1 MPSRKRAAA
10 EKAGS
15 GPLAEY
21 ERKRDF
27 EATPEPPPSV
37 PVQPSG
43 NRFFVQRHDATRL
56 HYDFRL
62 EIDGVLKSWAIPK
75 GPTLDPTRRN
85 LAMMVEDHP
94 IDYGDF
100 EGNIPKGNYGGGS
113 VMLWDHGT
121 YDLLGDM
128 PALDQIKRGDLK
140 FRLHGDKVNGD
151 YALVLMKGRGK
162 GNEWLLIK
170 KKDDF
175 AQVNWDVEA
184 HSRSVKTG
192 RTQEEIA
199 EDLPPAEPAPEP
211 KKRGVKKNS
220 KPELN
225 LSRIEGA
232 RESPMPKALA
242 PMMAYLTDTPPGGKN
257 WVYEIKWDGVRALC
271 FIRDGKLDYI
281 LSRTGN
287 HCERQY
293 PEMSVLP
300 RQVVARDA
308 IIDGEIAV
316 LDEKG
321 RPSFSKIQ
329 PRIAQT
335 DPNSVA
341 HLSRSTPITF
351 FAFDIV
357 YCHGYDLRDAPLS
370 KRREVLKAVFEP
382 TDRFRMSDQ
391 FAAEG
396 KEMLAAAK
404 QAGLE
409 GIVAKQADS
418 KYESRRSRSWLK
430 LKARNEQEFLICGF
444 THGERSY
451 FSSLVLG
458 VYRDGKLVH
467 AGQVGTGFDDRT
479 IHEIH
484 SRLQPLITDKSAFS
498 IPAKINRKVTWVR
511 PELVCEVAFLE
522 WTPDGQLRAPSFVGL
537 REDVTSREVVR
548 ESSSDPGPAE
558 ATGEKTGPLLDASQK
573 EAAVEIDGR
582 ALKFTNLNKIWFPGE
597 GYTKRD
603 VINYYD
609 AVAALIIPHLGGRP
623 LSLKRYPNG
632 VREEYFFQ
640 KHAEGF
646 ASWVRLEPIPSEGR
660 VINYVIC
667 NDRATLLYLANLA
680 CIDQNPWMSRIE
692 SLDKPD
698 FMLIDLDPVEC
709 PFDMIVEAALLTRE
723 VLDQVGLRGYPKT
736 TGGDGMHIYVPVEPI
751 YTYDQVR
758 GFAEILSHLVVG
770 RKPDLFTTPRT
781 VAKRRKGRVYFDYL
795 QIAESKT
802 ISAPYVIRPYDG
814 APVATPLG
822 WDEVKPDLLPQH
834 FTIENAPAR
843 FAAVGDLFGDVLA
856 RPQRLES
863 AMSRLESL
871 VRTPRS

>member
-1 MPSRKRAAA
+1 MPSRKRAPAA
-10 EKAGS
+10 KPES

-21 ERKRDF
+21 QRKRHF
-27 EATPEPPPSV
+27 EETPEPPPSV
-37 PVQPSG
+37 PAQPSN

-62 EIDGVLKSWAIPK
+62 EIDGVLKSWAVPK

-100 EGNIPKGNYGGGS
+100 EGNIPKGNYGAGS
-113 VMLWDHGT
+113 VMLWDFGT
-121 YDLLGDM
+121 YDLLGDV

-140 FRLHGDKVNGD
+140 FRLHGNKVNGD

-175 AQVNWDVEA
+175 AQINWDVEA
-184 HSRSVKTG
+184 HARSVKTG

-199 EDLPPAEPAPEP
+199 EDLPPAETKPEA
-211 KKRGVKKNS
+211 KKRSVKKNS
-220 KPELN
+220 K
-225 LSRIEGA
+225 LSLSQVEGA
-232 RESPMPKALA
+232 REAPMPKALA
-242 PMMAYLTDTPPGGKN
+242 PMMAYLADSPPPGKQ

-271 FIRDGKLDYI
+271 FIRGGELDYI

-287 HCERQY
+287 RCERQY

-300 RQVVARDA
+300 RQVSARDA
-308 IIDGEIAV
+308 IVDGEIAV

-341 HLSRSTPITF
+341 HLSRSTPVTF

-357 YCHGYDLRDAPLS
+357 YCDGYDLRDVPLS
-370 KRREVLKAVFEP
+370 KRRELLKAVFEP
-382 TDRFRMSDQ
+382 TERFRISDQ
-391 FAAEG
+391 FSAEG
-396 KEMLAAAK
+396 TEMLAAAK

-409 GIVAKQADS
+409 GIMAKQADS
-418 KYESRRSRSWLK
+418 KYESRRSRCWLK
-430 LKARNEQEFLICGF
+430 IKVRNQQEFLICGF
-444 THGERSY
+444 THGERSH

-458 VYRDGKLVH
+458 VYRAGKLVH
-467 AGQVGTGFDDRT
+467 AGQVGTGFDDKT
-479 IHEIH
+479 IVDLY
-484 SRLQPLITDKSAFS
+484 SRLQPLITANSPFSA
-498 IPAKINRKVTWVR
+498 PARINRKVTWVR

-522 WTPDGQLRAPSFVGL
+522 WTPDEQLRAPSFIGL
-537 REDVTSREVVR
+537 REDVNPRDVVR
-548 ESSSDPGPAE
+548 ESAESEPAPAPE
-558 ATGEKTGPLLDASQK
+558 QKAGPLLDPARK
-573 EAAVEIDGR
+573 EATVEVDGR
-582 ALKFTNLNKIWFPGE
+582 TLKFSNLNKVWFPGE

-603 VINYYD
+603 VINYYNE
-609 AVAALIIPHLGGRP
+609 VAGLLLPHLKDRP

-632 VREEYFFQ
+632 ICEEYFFQ
-640 KHAEGF
+640 KNAEDFPG
-646 ASWVRLEPIPSEGR
+646 WVRLEPIPSEGR
-660 VINYVIC
+660 TINYVIA

-680 CIDQNPWMSRIE
+680 SIDQNPWMSRIG
-692 SLDKPD
+692 SLDRPD

-709 PFDMIVEAALLTRE
+709 PFDMIIEAALLTHE
-723 VLDQVGLRGYPKT
+723 VLDQIGLRGYPKT
-736 TGGDGMHIYVPVEPI
+736 TGGDGMHIYVPVEPR

-758 GFAEILSHLVVG
+758 GFAEIVSHLVIG

-781 VAKRRKGRVYFDYL
+781 VVKRRKGRVYFDYL

-802 ISAPYVIRPYDG
+802 ISAPYVIRPHEG
-814 APVATPLG
+814 APVATPLS
-822 WDEVKPDLLPQH
+822 WDEVTPSLLPQQ

-843 FAAVGDLFGDVLA
+843 FDAVGDLFADVLD
-856 RPQRLES
+856 RPQRLER
-863 AMSRLESL
+863 AMGKLEAL
-871 VRTPRS
+871 VKT

>member
-1 MPSRKRAAA
+1 MPTRKRAVSP
-10 EKAGS
+10 KSGS
-15 GPLAEY
+15 GPLADY
-21 ERKRDF
+21 EQKRHF
-27 EATPEPPPSV
+27 EETPEPPPSI
-37 PVQPSG
+37 PPQPSN

-62 EIDGVLKSWAIPK
+62 EIEGVLKSWAIPK

-100 EGNIPKGNYGGGS
+100 EGNIPKGNYGAGS
-113 VMLWDHGT
+113 VMLWDYGT

-128 PALDQIKRGDLK
+128 PAIDQIKRGDLK
-140 FRLHGDKVNGD
+140 FRLHGHKINGD

-170 KKDDF
+170 KKDES
-175 AQVNWDVEA
+175 AQINWDVEA
-184 HSRSVKTG
+184 HARSAKTG
-192 RTQEEIA
+192 RTQDEIA
-199 EDLPPAEPAPEP
+199 GDLPPAKTAAKPE
-211 KKRGVKKNS
+211 KRGSKKNS
-220 KPELN
+220 RPRLN
-225 LSRIEGA
+225 LSEIEGA
-232 RESPMPKALA
+232 HETPMPKALA

-257 WVYEIKWDGVRALC
+257 WLYEIKWDGVRALC
-271 FIRDGKLDYI
+271 FIRGGELDYI

-287 HCERQY
+287 RCERQY

-300 RQVVARDA
+300 RQVSTRDA

-321 RPSFSKIQ
+321 RPSFNKIQ
-329 PRIAQT
+329 PRIGQT
-335 DPNSVA
+335 DPNTVA
-341 HLSRSTPITF
+341 HLSRSTPVTF

-357 YCHGYDLRDAPLS
+357 YCDGYDLRDVPLA
-370 KRREVLKAVFEP
+370 KRREVLKQVMEP
-382 TDRFRMSDQ
+382 TDRFRISDQ

-396 KEMLAAAK
+396 KEMLEAAR

-409 GIVAKQADS
+409 GIMAKQADS

-430 LKARNEQEFLICGF
+430 IKARNEQEFLICGF

-458 VYRDGKLVH
+458 VYRGGKLVH
-467 AGQVGTGFDDRT
+467 AGQVGTGFDDKTIRA
-479 IHEIH
+479 IHE
-484 SRLQPLITDKSAFS
+484 RLEPLITNKSPFAR
-498 IPAKINRKVTWVR
+498 PPKINRDVTWVR

-522 WTPDGQLRAPSFVGL
+522 WTPDGQLRAPAFIAL
-537 REDVTSREVVR
+537 REDINPREVVR
-548 ESSSDPGPAE
+548 ESEESSPAPD
-558 ATGEKTGPLLDASQK
+558 EKTKPLLGPDQK
-573 EAAVEIDGR
+573 EATVEIDGHS
-582 ALKFTNLNKIWFPGE
+582 LKFTNLNKVWFPGE
-597 GYTKRD
+597 GYAKRD
-603 VINYYD
+603 VIDYYD
-609 AVAALIIPHLGGRP
+609 VVATLILPHLKDRP

-632 VREEYFFQ
+632 IHEEYFFQ
-640 KHAEGF
+640 KNAEDF
-646 ASWVRLEPIPSEGR
+646 AASWVRLEPIPSEGR
-660 VINYVIC
+660 TINYIIA

-680 CIDQNPWMSRIE
+680 CIDQNPWMSRIG

-723 VLDQVGLRGYPKT
+723 VLEQVGLRGYPKT
-736 TGGDGMHIYVPVEPI
+736 TGGDGMHIYVPVEPK
-751 YTYDQVR
+751 YSYDQVR
-758 GFAEILSHLVVG
+758 GFAEIVSHLVIG
-770 RKPDLFTTPRT
+770 RKPDLFTTPRA
-781 VAKRRKGRVYFDYL
+781 VVKRRKGRVYFDYL

-814 APVATPLG
+814 APVATPLS

-843 FAAVGDLFGDVLA
+843 FAAVGDLFAGVLE
-856 RPQRLES
+856 RPQRLET
-863 AMSRLESL
+863 AMSKLEAL
-871 VRTPRS
+871 VRK

>member
-1 MPSRKRAAA
+1 MPPRKRAAP
-10 EKAGS
+10 EPRS

-21 ERKRDF
+21 ERKRQF

-37 PVQPSG
+37 PAQPSN

-100 EGNIPKGNYGGGS
+100 EGNIPKGNYGAGS
-113 VMLWDHGT
+113 VMLWDYGT

-140 FRLHGDKVNGD
+140 FRLHGHKVNGD

-175 AQVNWDVEA
+175 GQINWDVEA
-184 HSRSVKTG
+184 HAHSVKTG

-199 EDLPPAEPAPEP
+199 EDLPPATSEPEP
-211 KKRGVKKNS
+211 EKRSVKKNS
-220 KPELN
+220 KAA
-225 LSRIEGA
+225 LSVAHIGDA

-242 PMMAYLTDTPPGGKN
+242 PMMAYLTDTPPAGKN

-287 HCERQY
+287 RCERQY
-293 PEMSVLP
+293 PEMTVLP
-300 RQVVARDA
+300 RQVSARDA

-321 RPSFSKIQ
+321 RPSFNRIQ

-341 HLSRSTPITF
+341 HLSRSTPVTF

-357 YCHGYDLRDAPLS
+357 YCDGYDLRDASLA
-370 KRREVLKAVFEP
+370 KRREILQAIFDP
-382 TDRFRMSDQ
+382 TDRFRISGQ

-396 KEMLAAAK
+396 TEMLEAAK

-409 GIVAKQADS
+409 GIMAKQADS

-430 LKARNEQEFLICGF
+430 IKVRNRQEFLICGF
-444 THGERSY
+444 THGERSF

-458 VYRDGKLVH
+458 VHRDGKLVH
-467 AGQVGTGFDDRT
+467 AGQVGTGFDDKT
-479 IHEIH
+479 IHDIY
-484 SRLQPLITDKSAFS
+484 SRLQPLITNKPAFAAS
-498 IPAKINRKVTWVR
+498 AKINRKVTWVR
-511 PELVCEVAFLE
+511 PELVCEVEFLE
-522 WTPDGQLRAPSFVGL
+522 WTPDGQLRAPSFIAL
-537 REDVTSREVVR
+537 REDVNPREVVR
-548 ESSSDPGPAE
+548 ESAGEPDPEPP
-558 ATGEKTGPLLDASQK
+558 GEKAGPLSANQK
-573 EAAVEIDGR
+573 EATVEIDGHT
-582 ALKFTNLNKIWFPGE
+582 LKFTNLNKVWFPE
-597 GYTKRD
+597 QGYTKRD

-609 AVAALIIPHLGGRP
+609 TVAGLILPHLKERP

-632 VREEYFFQ
+632 IQEEYFFQ
-640 KHAEGF
+640 KNAEDF
-646 ASWVRLEPIPSEGR
+646 AASWIRLEPIPSEGR
-660 VINYVIC
+660 TINYIIA

-680 CIDQNPWMSRIE
+680 CIDQNPWMSRIG

-736 TGGDGMHIYVPVEPI
+736 TGGDGMHIYVPVEPR

-758 GFAEILSHLVVG
+758 GFAEIVSHLVVG
-770 RKPDLFTTPRT
+770 RKPDLFTTPRA

-822 WDEVKPDLLPQH
+822 WDEVKPGLLPQH

-843 FAAVGDLFGDVLA
+843 FAAVGDLFAGVIE
-856 RPQRLES
+856 RPQLLEL
-863 AMSRLESL
+863 AMSRLETL
-871 VRTPRS
+871 VRT

>member
-1 MPSRKRAAA
+1 MPSRKRAASA
-10 EKAGS
+10 KPAS

-21 ERKRDF
+21 EQKRHF

-37 PVQPSG
+37 PAQPAN

-100 EGNIPKGNYGGGS
+100 EGNIPKGNYGAGS
-113 VMLWDHGT
+113 VMLWDYGT
-121 YDLLGDM
+121 YDLLGDV

-140 FRLHGDKVNGD
+140 FRLHGHKVNGD
-151 YALVLMKGRGK
+151 YALVLMKGQGK

-175 AQVNWDVEA
+175 AQINWDVEA
-184 HSRSVKTG
+184 QARSAKTG

-199 EDLPPAEPAPEP
+199 EDLPPATPEP
-211 KKRGVKKNS
+211 EPTKRGVKKNS
-220 KPELN
+220 RPALKLAQ
-225 LSRIEGA
+225 IEGA

-242 PMMAYLTDTPPGGKN
+242 PMMAYLTDTPPAGKN

-287 HCERQY
+287 RCERQY
-293 PEMSVLP
+293 PEMTVLP
-300 RQVVARDA
+300 RQVSAHDA
-308 IIDGEIAV
+308 IVDGEIAV

-321 RPSFSKIQ
+321 RPSFNKIQ

-341 HLSRSTPITF
+341 HLSRSTPVTF

-357 YCHGYDLRDAPLS
+357 HCDGYDLREAPLS
-370 KRREVLKAVFEP
+370 KRRDVLKAVFEP
-382 TDRFRMSDQ
+382 TDRFRISDQ

-396 KEMLAAAK
+396 REMLEAAK

-409 GIVAKQADS
+409 GIMAKQADS

-430 LKARNEQEFLICGF
+430 IKVRNRQEFLICGF

-458 VYRDGKLVH
+458 VHRDGELVH
-467 AGQVGTGFDDRT
+467 AGQVGTGFDDKT
-479 IHEIH
+479 IQDIY
-484 SRLQPLITDKSAFS
+484 SRLQPLITNKPPFAA
-498 IPAKINRKVTWVR
+498 PAKINRKATWVR
-511 PELVCEVAFLE
+511 PELVCEVEFLE
-522 WTPDGQLRAPSFVGL
+522 WTPDGQLRAPSFIAL
-537 REDVTSREVVR
+537 REDVNPREVVR
-548 ESSSDPGPAE
+548 ESAGEADPAV
-558 ATGEKTGPLLDASQK
+558 AASEKTGPFLRPDQK
-573 EAAVEIDGR
+573 EATVEVDGR
-582 ALKFTNLNKIWFPGE
+582 TLKFTNLNKVWFPGE
-597 GYTKRD
+597 GYPKRD

-609 AVAALIIPHLGGRP
+609 AIAGLILPHLKDRP

-640 KHAEGF
+640 KNAEDF
-646 ASWVRLEPIPSEGR
+646 AADWVRLEPIPSEGR
-660 VINYVIC
+660 VINYVIA

-680 CIDQNPWMSRIE
+680 CIDQNPWMSRIG

-723 VLDQVGLRGYPKT
+723 VLDQIGLRGYPKT
-736 TGGDGMHIYVPVEPI
+736 TGGDGMHIYVPVETK
-751 YTYDQVR
+751 YAYDQVR

-770 RKPDLFTTPRT
+770 RKPDLFTTPRA

-795 QIAESKT
+795 QIGESKT

-822 WDEVKPDLLPQH
+822 WDEVKPGLLPQH

-843 FAAVGDLFGDVLA
+843 FAAVGDLFAEVLE
-856 RPQRLES
+856 RPQLLER
-863 AMSRLESL
+863 AMSKLEAL
-871 VRTPRS
+871 VRP